1 MRTHFSASNP
11 PEPRPET
18 SDPPREVEH
27 EEEHRPLPALPVAV
41 RLILLIVGW
50 LLLLVGIAGLVLP
63 GIQGIFT
70 LVVAAAVLSL
80 VSEFV
85 YRNLRRGLQRWP
97 RVWQRIERFRRWLH
111 EKLSPRDR

>member
-1 MRTHFSASNP
+1 MTDPGEPTTAHE
-11 PEPRPET
+11 PESSEPTAPEL
-18 SDPPREVEH
+18 RV
-27 EEEHRPLPALPVAV
+27 EHRPLPALPAAV

-63 GIQGIFT
+63 GIQGLLT

-85 YRNLRRGLQRWP
+85 YRGLRRGLERWP
-97 RVWQRIERFRRWLH
+97 PVWDRVERFRRWLH
-111 EKLSPRDR
+111 EKLSRRAE